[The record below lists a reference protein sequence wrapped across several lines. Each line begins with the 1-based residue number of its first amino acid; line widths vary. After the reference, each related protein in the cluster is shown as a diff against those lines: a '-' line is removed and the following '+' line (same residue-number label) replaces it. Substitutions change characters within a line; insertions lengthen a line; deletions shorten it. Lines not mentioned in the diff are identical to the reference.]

1 MSRLRGHP
9 GERALA
15 ARVAITVIAIKLGL
29 RWVAL
34 PTLMRWL
41 TPRRRSKSRD
51 PDVLEREIRYT
62 NATLC
67 RLPGRGRL
75 ACLPRSLALYRL
87 ARLRGIEARLH
98 CGVRRQGDG
107 IIGHA
112 WVTVDGAALLATD
125 DDGAEWKETFT
136 YPPKRPVVAC

>member
-1 MSRLRGHP
+1 MSRLRGP
-9 GERALA
+9 RGEPALA

-34 PTLMRWL
+34 PTLMHWL

-98 CGVRRQGDG
+98 CGVRREGDG
-107 IIGHA
+107 IVGHA

-125 DDGAEWKETFT
+125 DDDAEWKETFT